1 MRTILAVDDS
11 NSMRVIVAYA
21 LRDAGYEVVLANDG
35 NEALQQI
42 AAQPVDLII
51 ADLYMPNMN
60 GIELIR
66 HVRSTA
72 QYKFLPIIVLTT
84 ESSPDKIQE
93 GKAAGSTAW
102 IMKPFTVEQLLAA
115 VRKVTR

>member
-1 MRTILAVDDS
+1 
-11 NSMRVIVAYA
+11 
-21 LRDAGYEVVLANDG
+21 
-35 NEALQQI
+35 
-42 AAQPVDLII
+42 
-51 ADLYMPNMN
+51 
-60 GIELIR
+60 
-66 HVRSTA
+66 VRSTA